1 MERSY
6 TPSKEESFLISEY
19 GSKRNIFFPSKPSPN
34 LFFNK
39 LEFRMQKYYSQCIK
53 YNALKRR
60 KKKCIK

>member
-34 LFFNK
+34 LFLNK
-39 LEFRMQKYYSQCIK
+39 LEFRMQKYYSQCH
-53 YNALKRR
+53 
-60 KKKCIK
+60 